1 LEPNSHDDKQ
11 LPVYS
16 LWPIGLAIGVVGV
29 LVGLVISWPAV
40 AVGAAVAIF
49 CGFMWIR
56 EASSGYRDE
65 VVEEPAP
72 RRAARNGA
80 PGPAPPA
87 SDGGPAMPVMDDEEI
102 ERFPR
107 NRFLEASTLGIG
119 ALIGA
124 IVTIPALGFM
134 IAPAFVDQDEEPSD
148 LGPIENFP
156 EGQFVI
162 ATFFTDPEAGE
173 VSRRTAFVRNN
184 GMKDGLPSFT
194 VLSNRCVHL
203 GCPVQPGG
211 PVDDEDAEEVNPGT
225 HRAVR
230 IIPTDPAN
238 FSCPCH
244 GGSYDTEGN
253 RIAGPPVRA
262 LNRYDFGVVRGRLIL
277 LDTYSVSKVE
287 GEGADAKIHRYRL
300 AGPGEHVDGFEAI
313 FYPVQ
318 APH

>member
-1 LEPNSHDDKQ
+1 MEPNSHDDKH

-40 AVGAAVAIF
+40 AVGAAVAVF

-65 VVEEPAP
+65 VVEEPEP
-72 RRAARNGA
+72 RRVARNGA
-80 PGPAPPA
+80 PGPAPA
-87 SDGGPAMPVMDDEEI
+87 TDGRQAMPVVDDEEI

-107 NRFLEASTLGIG
+107 SRFLEASTLGIG

-124 IVTIPALGFM
+124 VVTIPALGFM
-134 IAPAFVDQDEEPSD
+134 IAPAFVDQDEKPSD
-148 LGPIENFP
+148 LGPLENFP
-156 EGQFVI
+156 EGQYVI

-184 GMKDGLPSFT
+184 GLKDGVPSFT

-211 PVDDEDAEEVNPGT
+211 PVDDEGAEEVNPGT
-225 HRAVR
+225 RREVR

-262 LNRYDFGVVRGRLIL
+262 LNRYEFGVIGGRLVL

-287 GEGADAKIHRYRL
+287 GEGADAKIHRYRF
-300 AGPGEHVDGFEAI
+300 AGPGEHVDGPEAI
-313 FYPVQ
+313 FYPIQ